1 MGGLIS
7 LRRIRRPD
15 SEERRRWRRDCAS
28 DYSTEEK
35 VQRRYTK
42 GNEPMREPSIGIQAS
57 MTDQTELSSC
67 SSQIC
72 LRAQLQ

>member
-35 VQRRYTK
+35 HARTKYRYT
-42 GNEPMREPSIGIQAS
+42 GEHDRS
-57 MTDQTELSSC
+57 D
-67 SSQIC
+67 
-72 LRAQLQ
+72 